1 MSIIFYQT
9 WKKLMTKNEK
19 EKNNTE
25 RRCWWQTGPPAEE
38 YWYCSQ
44 EVNITQQDNYKV
56 YLMFILNFFSAGFWD
71 HHCNSLFTP
80 IWTQNPSNDIRAKG
94 QQKALLYLSDK
105 CFTLRHNWKVVL
117 IYSITLGFYEHKSD
131 GYIMQC
137 SLQNPHHT
145 NGLILLE
152 CSFLTVHFSLFL
164 KIKCVAA
171 LRSRTAE
178 MNCSVHNTHCYVT
191 AHFSSTSRECYSKS
205 PKGILFHYKLIN
217 LEAQL
222 VLHSLNSTTKI
233 ELDPV
238 CFGQRGKCPGNL
250 SLQRA
255 FAAPEQPEVGG
266 ESHSRWRI

>member
-9 WKKLMTKNEK
+9 WKNWW
-19 EKNNTE
+19 
-25 RRCWWQTGPPAEE
+25 CWWQTGPPAEK

-44 EVNITQQDNYKV
+44 GVNITQQDNHKA
-56 YLMFILNFFSAGFWD
+56 YLMFILNFFSAGFSL

-94 QQKALLYLSDK
+94 QQKALLCLSDK

-191 AHFSSTSRECYSKS
+191 AHFSSTSKRM
-205 PKGILFHYKLIN
+205 
-217 LEAQL
+217 
-222 VLHSLNSTTKI
+222 
-233 ELDPV
+233 
-238 CFGQRGKCPGNL
+238 
-250 SLQRA
+250 LQ
-255 FAAPEQPEVGG
+255 
-266 ESHSRWRI
+266 